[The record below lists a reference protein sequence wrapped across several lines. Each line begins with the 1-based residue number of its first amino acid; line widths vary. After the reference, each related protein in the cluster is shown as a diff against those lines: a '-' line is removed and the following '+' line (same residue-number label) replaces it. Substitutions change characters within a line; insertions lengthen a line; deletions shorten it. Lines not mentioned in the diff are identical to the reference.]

1 MKRKK
6 LLLISLDALCES
18 DFETVRNLPNFSKII
33 TEGAYCPHVNA
44 VYPSLTFPCH
54 TSIATGCTPDTHR
67 IVNNYVFDPY
77 AEKPS
82 WNFYASNIKCK
93 AIWDYA
99 RESGKRVLSMSWP
112 VSSGAKMTY
121 SIPEMSPAKPR
132 IWNAQNFMRQVNIVR
147 RYGTPGFAVR
157 TMLETKGLIAV
168 FTAHALC
175 PPICPL
181 RSRAVAPSK

>member
-67 IVNNYVFDPY
+67 IVNNYVFDLLCLEHQMQGNLGLRARKRQASFVHVVAGEQWCENDVFYSRDVPRKTAHLEC
-77 AEKPS
+77 AE
-82 WNFYASNIKCK
+82 FHASGQYRPPLR
-93 AIWDYA
+93 YA
-99 RESGKRVLSMSWP
+99 RLCRAHYAGNERPYKGVVFRCTAGSG
-112 VSSGAKMTY
+112 
-121 SIPEMSPAKPR
+121 
-132 IWNAQNFMRQVNIVR
+132 
-147 RYGTPGFAVR
+147 
-157 TMLETKGLIAV
+157 
-168 FTAHALC
+168 
-175 PPICPL
+175 
-181 RSRAVAPSK
+181 

>member
-82 WNFYASNIKCK
+82 WNFYTPQTFFETYIGSALSETVSIINSIVNVLMKEENLSFLLTLTKKAKNRRIK
-93 AIWDYA
+93 
-99 RESGKRVLSMSWP
+99 
-112 VSSGAKMTY
+112 
-121 SIPEMSPAKPR
+121 
-132 IWNAQNFMRQVNIVR
+132 
-147 RYGTPGFAVR
+147 
-157 TMLETKGLIAV
+157 
-168 FTAHALC
+168 
-175 PPICPL
+175 
-181 RSRAVAPSK
+181 

>member
-147 RYGTPGFAVR
+147 RYARLCRAHYAGNERPY
-157 TMLETKGLIAV
+157 KGVV
-168 FTAHALC
+168 FRCTAG
-175 PPICPL
+175 
-181 RSRAVAPSK
+181 SG